1 MNLLKSKIFQNLV
14 IIVLSIFV
22 AFGLLEVTLRLFDP
36 IGIKYFI
43 EMRRYFASMQN
54 NDIYAYI
61 HTPGYNDVLQCVEVK
76 INSHGFR
83 GPEFDTKKAT
93 NITRILVLG
102 DSVVFGWG
110 VPQSDIFTLQLQH
123 MLTNLRKNIEIIPL
137 GVGSWNTRTEYEYFK
152 VTGITFEPNILIQV
166 IISNDIDPKRTG
178 HTDISKEKLFKEEYS
193 NSYEILSKFKRN
205 IVNRSYCLSF
215 LQYYLKRQLKINN
228 QDKVNVSSSL
238 WKDTELALD
247 GIVELCQ
254 KRKIVY
260 VPFLYGTHKSINE
273 NPIMKLYS
281 DYFEKNDIK
290 YIYMSDEKIFEREF
304 TNTIVDRHPNSK
316 GHHLLA
322 ERIYDFLKPLL

>member
-1 MNLLKSKIFQNLV
+1 
-14 IIVLSIFV
+14 
-22 AFGLLEVTLRLFDP
+22 
-36 IGIKYFI
+36 
-43 EMRRYFASMQN
+43 MRRYFASMQN
-54 NDIYAYI
+54 NDVYAYI
-61 HTPGYNDVLQCVEVK
+61 HTPGYNDVLQDVEVK

-83 GPEFDTKKAT
+83 GPGFDTKKAS

-123 MLTNLRKNIEIIPL
+123 MLTSLRKNIEIIPL

-152 VTGITFEPNILIQV
+152 VTGLTFEPNILIHLIV
-166 IISNDIDPKRTG
+166 SNDIEPKRFG
-178 HTDISKEKLFKEEYS
+178 HTDISKEKLFKERNQ
-193 NSYEILSKFKRN
+193 NSYEMVSKFKRN
-205 IVNRSYCLSF
+205 VVNRSYFLSF
-215 LQYYLKRQLKINN
+215 LQYYLKRRLSINN
-228 QDKVNVSSSL
+228 QNKVYVSSPL
-238 WKDTELALD
+238 WKDTELSLD

-254 KRKIVY
+254 KRKIIY

-290 YIYMSDEKIFEREF
+290 YIYMPDEKIFEREF